1 MTKLVTSNQRNV
13 ANLPRYRF
21 TELGKEK
28 LCLECEEYFPAD
40 TEFFWATGRIKKNG
54 EKQIAAA
61 CKVCFDKRYKRR
73 KYKIVVPINLTN
85 KRLNE
90 RT

>member
-1 MTKLVTSNQRNV
+1 MTKLVITMTAKQPEM
-13 ANLPRYRF
+13 ARYIW

-28 LCLECEEYFPAD
+28 LCLECLEYFPAD
-40 TEFFWATGRIKKNG
+40 TDFFWATGRIKKDG
-54 EKQIAAA
+54 KPQIAAA

-73 KYKIVVPINLTN
+73 KYKLKVPNISNN
-85 KRLNE
+85 ERLNQ